1 MTDKKNKKKNKKGTR
16 TSAQK
21 KAKVNVKHDFCKGL
35 SPVAKA
41 FCKIENFIYE
51 FENLQNDFFVI
62 GLIIFIILLPILVVR
77 RATTEW

>member
-1 MTDKKNKKKNKKGTR
+1 MTDKKNKKGTR

-35 SPVAKA
+35 SPFAKA

-51 FENLQNDFFVI
+51 FENVQNDFFVI
-62 GLIIFIILLPILVVR
+62 GLIIFVILLPILVVR
-77 RATTEW
+77 RAATE